1 MRRLLAVAVLA
12 VVLLLTA
19 GCDRGPRADENDPWQ
34 VVHAYLDALNAADAG
49 AIEDL
54 VSPALDPDAEIAER
68 LERLGGRHL
77 GYQTILFRG
86 IGMDDLTTVD
96 LTLRDFSS
104 EDTYQDK
111 LSLARSDGRW
121 WLQMGGKV

>member
-1 MRRLLAVAVLA
+1 MRGLLAVLA
-12 VVLLLTA
+12 AVLLLTA

-34 VVHAYLDALNAADAG
+34 VVHSYLDALNAENAG

-54 VSPALDPDAEIAER
+54 VSPALDPDAEIADR
-68 LERLGGRHL
+68 LKRLGGRHL
-77 GYQTILFRG
+77 GYETIQFHG

-104 EDTYQDK
+104 KDTYQDK
-111 LSLARSDGRW
+111 LSLARSDARW
-121 WLQMGGKV
+121 WLQLGDKR